1 MEQHIISPKLLL
13 VVLLFGISIL
23 ITSALFKYVTF
34 SPHIVACNES
44 SGTTYIIKPSRTYE
58 IVIPTSAIK
67 DTITCMGQGM
77 TFYDRTVDV
86 LFMKKEHGA
95 FISQLEERYTIGEVI
110 SSHFS
115 YQDIQLSFDNERI
128 LLRNRGFTYVLYSK
142 PITNPF
148 ELVRTEQNSDFTYIV
163 GPELESVV
171 QNIINQNPQVALIP
185 FIPMKGGEYKNIK
198 LELVQ

>member
-1 MEQHIISPKLLL
+1 M
-13 VVLLFGISIL
+13 
-23 ITSALFKYVTF
+23 
-34 SPHIVACNES
+34 
-44 SGTTYIIKPSRTYE
+44 
-58 IVIPTSAIK
+58 
-67 DTITCMGQGM
+67 
-77 TFYDRTVDV
+77 
-86 LFMKKEHGA
+86 
-95 FISQLEERYTIGEVI
+95 
-110 SSHFS
+110 
-115 YQDIQLSFDNERI
+115 
-128 LLRNRGFTYVLYSK
+128 LYSK